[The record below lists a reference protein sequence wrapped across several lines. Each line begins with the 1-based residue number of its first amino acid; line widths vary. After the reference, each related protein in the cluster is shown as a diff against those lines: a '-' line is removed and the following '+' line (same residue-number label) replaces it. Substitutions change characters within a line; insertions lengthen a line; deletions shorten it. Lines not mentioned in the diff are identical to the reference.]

1 MPIAAY
7 VRVSTKHQ
15 KTDSQEQEIRT
26 WLGNNGY
33 DLSQVEWYRDKE
45 SGKTLKRPEFD
56 RLQADIFDGR
66 IESVICWKLDR
77 LSRRLRDG
85 VNLTGRLV

>member
-1 MPIAAY
+1 MSIAAY

-45 SGKTLKRPEFD
+45 SGKTLKRPVFD
-56 RLQADIFDGR
+56 RLHPAGHPQGR
-66 IESVICWKLDR
+66 PSAVPW
-77 LSRRLRDG
+77 
-85 VNLTGRLV
+85 